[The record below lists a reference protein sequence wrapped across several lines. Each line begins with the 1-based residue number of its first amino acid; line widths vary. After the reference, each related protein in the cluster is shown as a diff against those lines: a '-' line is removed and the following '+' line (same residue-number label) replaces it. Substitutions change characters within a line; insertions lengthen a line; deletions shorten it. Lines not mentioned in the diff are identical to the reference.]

1 MDIERSNY
9 EIFDKVLDQVKQDIE
24 KEVLHSNEKLRPTYE
39 MASEYKVSRSIM
51 EAVIDQLEEDNL
63 VIRRVGIGVFVRA
76 KPIYSSGIEEL
87 GSVSEMIKRSGKVP
101 GTQYVAAEIVD
112 PTANDRKNFSPL
124 DIQSIA
130 KVERIRTADGE
141 PVVYCIDK
149 VDNDLIPICEIH
161 NQGSIFQ
168 LIEQYT
174 GKRIAYANAFIEPI
188 GFHEKISSILNC
200 QPDQPLLLLRQTHYT
215 DDHQPILFSANFFRS
230 DVFHFHVV
238 RKRM

>member
-1 MDIERSNY
+1 MDIERSSY
-9 EIFDKVLDQVKQDIE
+9 EVFEQLKQDIS
-24 KEVLHSNEKLRPTYE
+24 KEVLLSNEKLRPIYE
-39 MASEYKVSRSIM
+39 LASEYQVSRSIM
-51 EAVIDQLEEDNL
+51 EAVIEQLEEENL
-63 VIRRVGIGVFVRA
+63 VIRRSGIGIFVNA

-87 GSVSEMIKRSGKVP
+87 GSVSEMIKSSGKVP
-101 GTQYVAAEIVD
+101 GTQYVAAEIID
-112 PTANDRKNFSPL
+112 PTVNDRKNFSPL

-149 VDNDLIPICEIH
+149 VDNDLIPIGEIH
-161 NQGSIFQ
+161 NHGSIFQ

-200 QPDQPLLLLRQTHYT
+200 QPDQPLLLLKQIHYT

-230 DVFHFHVV
+230 DIFQFHVV